1 MRFITKEGFW
11 AAPSEEVRGLIP
23 AEKAAMKELMKQGV
37 VEAMYVSAD
46 SSTAW
51 VVWDIESQEAL
62 EKVHK
67 TLPLHDYLNSDIVLL
82 ADRA

>member
-1 MRFITKEGFW
+1 MRFLTKEGLKE
-11 AAPSEEVRGLIP
+11 APSEEVRGLIP
-23 AEKAAMKELMKQGV
+23 AEQAAMKELMKQGV

-51 VVWDIESQEAL
+51 VVWDIESQNAL
-62 EKVHK
+62 EEVHR
-67 TLPLHDYLNSDIVLL
+67 TLPLHDYLNSDIALL